1 MKNARKLS
9 FTIGSTKTEVF
20 EYDFLGHCF
29 YNWSIIINYLLG
41 AVTVMYKKKYTENY
55 LNQLSTMRVECDE
68 IKRRLIE
75 LKASTKSLHSVIIS
89 DRVLNSHT
97 NSSNKVIDEYVDLET
112 TYCELHHKMIDA
124 EKRILN
130 EIELL
135 EDNTQKS
142 ILKLRFVY
150 KNSMLEISNKIFVSK
165 SQAYRIYVKALEEF
179 YEKNLIN

>member
-9 FTIGSTKTEVF
+9 FTIESTKTEVF
-20 EYDFLGHCF
+20 EYDFLGRYF

-41 AVTVMYKKKYTENY
+41 AVTMYDKKYTENY

-112 TYCELHHKMIDA
+112 TYCKMHHKMINT

-150 KNSMLEISNKIFVSK
+150 KNSMLEISNKFFVSK
-165 SQAYRIYVKALEEF
+165 SQAYRLYDKALEEF